1 MCIIHFPFA
10 VPRLQRGSPGP
21 RPPRHRLRRVR
32 ERNTIGLGPR
42 RAPRLQDHAQL
53 CDEDLLRQKVNESE
67 YRDVTAF
74 LWIAS
79 YNRVSSVLSERFFFL
94 SLSVSVFVKVQP

>member
-1 MCIIHFPFA
+1 MLTASGILVTGICNIYLTNSFYEEMSCIVYLLFYFS
-10 VPRLQRGSPGP
+10 VPRLQRGSPGS
-21 RPPRHRLRRVR
+21 RPTRHRLRRVR

-53 CDEDLLRQKVNESE
+53 GDEDLLRQKVNENE

-79 YNRVSSVLSERFFFL
+79 
-94 SLSVSVFVKVQP
+94 